1 VLRAV
6 LDDLVAWVQNDD
18 GAVVELEVHGTIS
31 GGSTTRWATG
41 AKPGVLNPLCEVS
54 DRRP

>member
-31 GGSTTRWATG
+31 GDSTTRWATG
-41 AKPGVLNPLCEVS
+41 AKP
-54 DRRP
+54 DRRRPT